1 MPTVIA
7 MTPGRRARRWRRMR
21 GPLGLLTLWLALAT
35 WALGSS
41 VGMTADPAP
50 AAAPATVVADLG
62 ALDPDA
68 QGPTW
73 SEEGLSEDPASTATG
88 LAATGAET
96 TTDTAPDGLEQDAAL
111 YALGR

>member
-1 MPTVIA
+1 MPTLIA

-41 VGMTADPAP
+41 VGMSTDPGRAP
-50 AAAPATVVADLG
+50 SATISGRAVDRTG
-62 ALDPDA
+62 DPGGDMIEPEALR
-68 QGPTW
+68 PTW
-73 SEEGLSEDPASTATG
+73 SEEATAEDPASPSTG
-88 LAATGAET
+88 PGGAPEL
-96 TTDTAPDGLEQDAAL
+96 PEQDAVL